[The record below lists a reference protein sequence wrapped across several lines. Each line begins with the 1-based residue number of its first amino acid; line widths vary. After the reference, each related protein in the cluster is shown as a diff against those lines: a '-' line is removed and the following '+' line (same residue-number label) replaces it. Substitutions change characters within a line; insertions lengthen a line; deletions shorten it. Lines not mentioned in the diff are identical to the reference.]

1 MIHTVIGTCP
11 ICGKNLLVAKLHCSN
26 CGTNI
31 DGSFNLCEFCML
43 SKEQKHFVKMFL
55 KNRGNIKDLE
65 KELGISYPTVRSKL
79 NEIVKA
85 LGMTLEDD
93 EAKVNRAEILAK
105 VSSGELTADE
115 AADLLK
121 QS

>member
-1 MIHTVIGTCP
+1 MTHTVIGTCP
-11 ICGKNLLVAKLHCSN
+11 ICGKNLLVAKLHCSS

-43 SKEQKHFVKMFL
+43 SKDQKHFVKMFL
-55 KNRGNIKDLE
+55 KNRGSIKDLE

-85 LGMTLEDD
+85 LGMPLDDD
-93 EAKVNRAEILAK
+93 EPKVNRAEILAK

-121 QS
+121 Q